1 MKICLKGFR
10 AINDNYHGLTLLV
23 PFFLSFSSIIVSSVA
38 GVVDIIALET

>member
-23 PFFLSFSSIIVSSVA
+23 PFFLS
-38 GVVDIIALET
+38 LL